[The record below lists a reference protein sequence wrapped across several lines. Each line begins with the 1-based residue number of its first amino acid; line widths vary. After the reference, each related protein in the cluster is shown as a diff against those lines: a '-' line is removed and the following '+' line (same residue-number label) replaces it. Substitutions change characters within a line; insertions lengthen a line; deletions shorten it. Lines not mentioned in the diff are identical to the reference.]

1 MTEVHVRDVLTSWL
15 DAGPTKDVYA
25 DQSRFASSLRPEDIP
40 ALVES
45 VLWLVRGGNASAP
58 GVVYGVFVKIPPQHG
73 DATSREILRLVGDGY
88 LQVCA
93 LTEDEL
99 ITALDL
105 LCILGSSEAR
115 SVLYRI
121 SLDEAAPAVVRAAA
135 IDALGEVKVDAQT
148 HRALSQ
154 ILDAPE
160 EVMDA
165 LERTSSRRLS

>member
-1 MTEVHVRDVLTSWL
+1 MTCWL
-15 DAGPTKDVYA
+15 DAGSAKDVYA
-25 DQSRFASSLRPEDIP
+25 DQSWFASSLRSEDIP
-40 ALVES
+40 VLVES
-45 VLWLVRGGNASAP
+45 VLWLVRGDHASAP
-58 GVVYGVFVKIPPQHG
+58 GVVYGVFWKIPPQHG
-73 DATSREILRLVGDGY
+73 DATSREVLRLVGDGD
-88 LQVCA
+88 LQACA

-99 ITALDL
+99 VTALDL

-115 SVLYRI
+115 SVLSYI

-148 HRALSQ
+148 HRALCQ

-165 LERTSSRRLS
+165 LERTSGRRLS